1 MPDATDNKPAS
12 SSASVS
18 IAPKGAA
25 AGPAKFGTFGGVFT
39 PCVLT
44 ILGVIMF
51 LRFGDVVGNAGIF
64 NALLIVLAAKAITT
78 LTTLSLSAIAT
89 NTRTKGGGAYFLISR
104 SLGVEFG
111 GAIGTVFF
119 LAQAISV
126 SMYVIGFAEAF
137 VGTFPG
143 LESGVRRGATVATI
157 TNLGVFAC
165 VMIGAG
171 WTIKVQYVIL
181 AVLLLSLVSFGAGVP
196 QAFDPAIVSANW
208 GPGFVAGESWVT
220 MFALFF
226 PAVTGIMAGANMSG
240 DLKDPASSIPR
251 GTLWAILF
259 TAMIYLVLAVL
270 LGVVRPRTGEGGLI
284 GSNMIMNDIAVVPWL
299 ITAGVF
305 AATLS
310 SALGSM
316 MGSPRILQAF
326 ARDQVLP
333 VLRPFAAGSGPSNE
347 PRRATVL
354 TFLIAQACILA
365 GDLNA
370 IAPVI
375 TMAFM
380 ITYGTLNLASF
391 YESFTKNPSYRPRF
405 RYCHWSV
412 SLAGTLACLGVM
424 VLLNWAWALVAIA
437 GMSGLYWLIA
447 QREVEANWGDVKSGL
462 AFERAR
468 KNLARL
474 EDENFHPKNWRPMLL
489 TMGGAG
495 EARRHLA
502 TYGHWLT
509 NGHGIQTLGLVIEGE
524 LIELMDRRAAQR
536 TILRRFI
543 REQNLSAFPA
553 VVVSPSVADGVT
565 ALVQAHGMGG
575 LEPNTVLL
583 GWPDVSKAED
593 AGDGPHEASAAA
605 AEAAATRRRFAR
617 LTHTVARLNRSVVLV
632 RSRERDEKVF
642 VPPVGTLDVWWRGRD
657 NGPLM
662 LMMAHLLTKNPEW
675 RRHKIRLLRCV
686 PNEAAST
693 EVQKHL
699 LELANTAR
707 IHVEA
712 QTFVTDDPPDDD
724 PARERT
730 VRGGVSGLRPA
741 RGRRI
746 RREVRHGLR
755 QVPGRPAPGGAGEQR
770 RRGGAGV
777 VVATDG
783 RPVKFTGFS
792 LSTSSFRLVEH
803 VGGRV

>member
-1 MPDATDNKPAS
+1 MSESQPIVPRSTPGAAPTPPPAGGAPKPA
-12 SSASVS
+12 AS
-18 IAPKGAA
+18 
-25 AGPAKFGTFGGVFT
+25 PAKFGTFGGVFT

-64 NALLIVLAAKAITT
+64 NAILIVLAAKAITT

-119 LAQAISV
+119 LAQAISA
-126 SMYVIGFAEAF
+126 SMYVIGFSEAF

-143 LESGVRRGATVATI
+143 LKLSLATVATI

-171 WTIKVQYVIL
+171 WTIKVQYGIL
-181 AVLLLSLVSFGAGVP
+181 AVLLLSLVSFAGGVP
-196 QAFDPAIVSANW
+196 QAFDPELFKANW
-208 GPGFVAGESWVT
+208 GPSYVEGNSWVL

-259 TAMIYLVLAVL
+259 TALIYLGLAVL
-270 LGVVRPRTGEGGLI
+270 LGGVRPRLGVDGGEGGLI
-284 GSNMIMNDIAVVPWL
+284 GSNMVMNDIAVVPWL

-354 TFLIAQACILA
+354 TFVIAQCCIFM

-405 RYCHWSV
+405 RYCHWSL
-412 SLAGTLACLGVM
+412 SLAGALACLGVM
-424 VLLNWAWALVAIA
+424 LLLNWVWALVAIA
-437 GMSGLYWLIA
+437 GMGGLYWLIA
-447 QREVEANWGDVKSGL
+447 QREVQANWGDVKSGL

-474 EDENFHPKNWRPMLL
+474 EDESYHPKNWRPMLL
-489 TMGGAG
+489 TMGGVG
-495 EARRHLA
+495 ESRRHLA

-524 LIELMDRRAAQR
+524 LTELMDRRAAQR
-536 TILRRFI
+536 KVLRNFI
-543 REQNLSAFPA
+543 RDHRLSAFPA
-553 VVVSPSVADGVT
+553 VVVLPSVASGVT

-575 LEPNTVLL
+575 MEPNTVLL
-583 GWPDVSKAED
+583 GWPDVRKPED
-593 AGDGPHEASAAA
+593 AADDLNDATSAA

-617 LTHTVARLNRSVVLV
+617 LTNTVARLNRSVVLV
-632 RSRERDEKVF
+632 RSRERDEQVF
-642 VPPVGTLDVWWRGRD
+642 APPTGTIDVWWRGRD

-662 LMMAHLLTKNPEW
+662 LTMAHLLTKNPEW

-686 PNEAAST
+686 PNDAAST
-693 EVQKHL
+693 EVHKHL

-707 IHVEA
+707 IRVDA
-712 QTFVTDDPPDDD
+712 RTFVTGNPPQ
-724 PARERT
+724 T
-730 VRGGVSGLRPA
+730 
-741 RGRRI
+741 I
-746 RREVRHGLR
+746 RRESARSAVVFLGF
-755 QVPGRPAPGGAGEQR
+755 APPEDDDANE
-770 RRGGAGV
+770 
-777 VVATDG
+777 
-783 RPVKFTGFS
+783 KFVTGFEKF
-792 LSTSSFRLVEH
+792 LGDLPRVVLVNNA
-803 VGGRV
+803 GGVTLES

>member
-1 MPDATDNKPAS
+1 MTEPLSILPPATPA
-12 SSASVS
+12 AT
-18 IAPKGAA
+18 PTAA
-25 AGPAKFGTFGGVFT
+25 APRPAAPGGPAKFGTFGGVFT

-119 LAQAISV
+119 LAQAISA

-143 LESGVRRGATVATI
+143 LNVSLAAVATI
-157 TNLGVFAC
+157 TNVAVFAC

-171 WTIKVQYVIL
+171 WTIKVQYAIL
-181 AVLLLSLVSFGAGVP
+181 AVLLLSLVSFAAGVP
-196 QAFDPAIVSANW
+196 QAVDPDLFKANW

-259 TAMIYLVLAVL
+259 TAVIYLVLAVL
-270 LGVVRPRTGEGGLI
+270 LGMVRPREGEGGLI

-333 VLRPFAAGSGPSNE
+333 VLRPFAAGSGASNE

-405 RYCHWSV
+405 KYCHWSL
-412 SLAGTLACLGVM
+412 SLAGALACLGVM

-437 GMSGLYWLIA
+437 GMCGLYWLIA

-474 EDENFHPKNWRPMLL
+474 EDEAYHPKNWRPMLL

-495 EARRHLA
+495 ENRRHLA

-509 NGHGIQTLGLVIEGE
+509 SGHGIQTLGLVIEGE
-524 LIELMDRRAAQR
+524 LIELMDRRTAQR
-536 TILRRFI
+536 KVLRSFI
-543 REQNLSAFPA
+543 RDQGLSAFPA
-553 VVVSPSVADGVT
+553 VVVSPSVTEGVT

-583 GWPDVSKAED
+583 GWPHVRRAEE
-593 AGDGPHEASAAA
+593 AAEGPNAASAAA
-605 AEAAATRRRFAR
+605 AEASATRRRFAR

-632 RSRERDEKVF
+632 RSRERDERVF
-642 VPPVGTLDVWWRGRD
+642 MPPVGTLDVWWRGRD

-693 EVQKHL
+693 EVHKHL

-707 IHVEA
+707 IRVDA
-712 QTFVTDDPPDDD
+712 QTFVTDDAP
-724 PARERT
+724 RT
-730 VRGGVSGLRPA
+730 
-741 RGRRI
+741 I
-746 RREVRHGLR
+746 RRESARAAVVFLGFS
-755 QVPGRPAPGGAGEQR
+755 PPEDEEAGDTF
-770 RRGGAGV
+770 V
-777 VVATDG
+777 
-783 RPVKFTGFS
+783 TGFEK
-792 LSTSSFRLVEH
+792 LLGDLPRVMLVNNA
-803 VGGRV
+803 GGVALES

>member
-1 MPDATDNKPAS
+1 MAELPPIPTPPAP
-12 SSASVS
+12 SVTG
-18 IAPKGAA
+18 PKIGGG
-25 AGPAKFGTFGGVFT
+25 GPAKFGTFGGVFT

-64 NALLIVLAAKAITT
+64 NALLIVLTAKAITT

-119 LAQAISV
+119 LAQAISA

-143 LESGVRRGATVATI
+143 LGLSLAAVATA
-157 TNLGVFAC
+157 TNLAVFVC

-171 WTIKVQYVIL
+171 WTIKVQYAIL
-181 AVLLLSLVSFGAGVP
+181 AVLLLSLVSFAAGVP
-196 QAFDPAIVSANW
+196 QAFNPALFQANW

-226 PAVTGIMAGANMSG
+226 PAVTGVMAGANMSG
-240 DLKDPASSIPR
+240 DLKDPATSIPR
-251 GTLWAILF
+251 GTLWAIGF
-259 TAMIYLVLAVL
+259 TALIYLVLAVL
-270 LGVVRPRTGEGGLI
+270 LGVVRPRIGEGGLI

-333 VLRPFAAGSGPSNE
+333 VLRPFAAGSGASNE

-354 TFLIAQACILA
+354 TFIIAQVCILA

-405 RYCHWSV
+405 KYCHWSL
-412 SLAGTLACLGVM
+412 SLAGALACLGVM
-424 VLLNWAWALVAIA
+424 LLLNWVWAIVAIA

-447 QREVEANWGDVKSGL
+447 QREVQANWGDVKSGL

-474 EDENFHPKNWRPMLL
+474 EDEAYHPKNWRPMLL

-536 TILRRFI
+536 KVLRSFI
-543 REQNLSAFPA
+543 REQRLSAFPA
-553 VVVSPSVADGVT
+553 VVVSPSVTAGVT
-565 ALVQAHGMGG
+565 ALVQAHGLGG

-583 GWPDVSKAED
+583 GWPDVRKAESARD
-593 AGDGPHEASAAA
+593 DVNDASAAA
-605 AEAAATRRRFAR
+605 ASAAATRRRFAK

-632 RSRERDEKVF
+632 RSRKRDERVF
-642 VPPVGTLDVWWRGRD
+642 VPPTGTIDVWWRGRD

-662 LMMAHLLTKNPEW
+662 LVMAHLLTKNPEW
-675 RRHKIRLLRCV
+675 RRHRIRLLRCV
-686 PNEAAST
+686 PNQAAST
-693 EVQKHL
+693 EVHKHL
-699 LELANTAR
+699 QELANTAR
-707 IHVEA
+707 IRVDA
-712 QTFVTDDPPDDD
+712 QTFVTDNPPSTIRQES
-724 PARERT
+724 ARSAVVFLGFSPPEDGEAGEKFVTGFDKFLGDLSR
-730 VRGGVSGLRPA
+730 VVLVNNAGGVALES
-741 RGRRI
+741 
-746 RREVRHGLR
+746 
-755 QVPGRPAPGGAGEQR
+755 
-770 RRGGAGV
+770 
-777 VVATDG
+777 
-783 RPVKFTGFS
+783 
-792 LSTSSFRLVEH
+792 
-803 VGGRV
+803 

>member
-1 MPDATDNKPAS
+1 MSESQSLTPPAPPPPGPP
-12 SSASVS
+12 SVS
-18 IAPKGAA
+18 KAVPAA
-25 AGPAKFGTFGGVFT
+25 TPAKFGTFGGVFT

-119 LAQAISV
+119 LAQAISA

-143 LESGVRRGATVATI
+143 LGLSLATVATA

-165 VMIGAG
+165 MMIGAG
-171 WTIKVQYVIL
+171 WTIKVQYAIL

-196 QAFDPAIVSANW
+196 QAFDPELFQANW

-259 TAMIYLVLAVL
+259 TALIYLGLAVL
-270 LGVVRPRTGEGGLI
+270 LGVVRPREGDGGLI

-333 VLRPFAAGSGPSNE
+333 VLRPFASGSGASNE
-347 PRRATVL
+347 PRRATIL
-354 TFLIAQACILA
+354 TFIIAQACILM

-405 RYCHWSV
+405 KYCHWSL
-412 SLAGTLACLGVM
+412 SLAGALACLGVM
-424 VLLNWAWALVAIA
+424 LLLNWAWAVVAIA
-437 GMSGLYWLIA
+437 GMCGLYWLIA

-474 EDENFHPKNWRPMLL
+474 EDEAYHPKNWRPMLL

-495 EARRHLA
+495 ESRRHLA

-524 LIELMDRRAAQR
+524 LIEKMDRRAAQR
-536 TILRRFI
+536 KVLRNFI
-543 REQNLSAFPA
+543 REHRLSAFRA
-553 VVVSPSVADGVT
+553 VVVSPSVGQGIT
-565 ALVQAHGMGG
+565 ALVQAHGLGW
-575 LEPNTVLL
+575 LEPNTLLL
-583 GWPDVSKAED
+583 GWPDLRKPEEAAD
-593 AGDGPHEASAAA
+593 DPNEASAAA
-605 AEAAATRRRFAR
+605 AEASATRRRFAK

-632 RSRERDEKVF
+632 LS
-642 VPPVGTLDVWWRGRD
+642 L
-657 NGPLM
+657 
-662 LMMAHLLTKNPEW
+662 
-675 RRHKIRLLRCV
+675 
-686 PNEAAST
+686 
-693 EVQKHL
+693 
-699 LELANTAR
+699 
-707 IHVEA
+707 IH
-712 QTFVTDDPPDDD
+712 
-724 PARERT
+724 
-730 VRGGVSGLRPA
+730 
-741 RGRRI
+741 I
-746 RREVRHGLR
+746 
-755 QVPGRPAPGGAGEQR
+755 
-770 RRGGAGV
+770 
-777 VVATDG
+777 
-783 RPVKFTGFS
+783 
-792 LSTSSFRLVEH
+792 
-803 VGGRV
+803 

>member
-1 MPDATDNKPAS
+1 
-12 SSASVS
+12 
-18 IAPKGAA
+18 
-25 AGPAKFGTFGGVFT
+25 
-39 PCVLT
+39 
-44 ILGVIMF
+44 MF

-137 VGTFPG
+137 VGTFPE
-143 LESGVRRGATVATI
+143 LTTSQATVATV
-157 TNLGVFAC
+157 TNFGVFAC

-171 WTIKVQYVIL
+171 WTIKVQYAIL
-181 AVLLLSLVSFGAGVP
+181 AVLLLSLVSFVAGVP
-196 QAFDPAIVSANW
+196 QAFNPDLFRANW
-208 GPGFVAGESWVT
+208 GPAFVEGESWVT

-240 DLKDPASSIPR
+240 DLKDPASSIPK

-259 TAMIYLVLAVL
+259 TALIYLALALL

-284 GSNMIMNDIAVVPWL
+284 GSNMIMNEIAVVPWL

-333 VLRPFAAGSGPSNE
+333 VLRPFAAGSGPGNE
-347 PRRATVL
+347 PRRATIL
-354 TFLIAQACILA
+354 TFLIAQVCILA

-412 SLAGTLACLGVM
+412 SLAGALACVGVM
-424 VLLNWAWALVAIA
+424 VLLNWGWAIVAIC
-437 GMSGLYWLIA
+437 GMAGLYWLIA

-474 EDENFHPKNWRPMLL
+474 EDEAYHPKNWRPMLL

-495 EARRHLA
+495 ENRRHLA

-524 LIELMDRRAAQR
+524 LSELMERRAAQR
-536 TILRRFI
+536 KVLRSFI
-543 REQNLSAFPA
+543 RDKNLSAFPA
-553 VVVSPSVADGVT
+553 VVVAPSASAGVA

-583 GWPDVSKAED
+583 GWPSAEK
-593 AGDGPHEASAAA
+593 A
-605 AEAAATRRRFAR
+605 AENATLRGPEAEHDYAR
-617 LTHTVARLNRSVVLV
+617 LLRTVARLNRSLVLI
-632 RSRERDEKVF
+632 RSQAGDEDVF
-642 VPPVGTLDVWWRGRD
+642 SPPSGTIDVWWRGRD

-662 LMMAHLLTKNPEW
+662 LMMAHLLTKNAEW
-675 RRHKIRLLRCV
+675 RRHRIRLLRCV
-686 PNEAAST
+686 PNEAAAV
-693 EVQKHL
+693 EVHKHL
-699 LELANTAR
+699 LELANTSR
-707 IHVEA
+707 IRVEA
-712 QTFVTDDPPDDD
+712 RTFVTDNPPV
-724 PARERT
+724 T
-730 VRGGVSGLRPA
+730 
-741 RGRRI
+741 I
-746 RREVRHGLR
+746 RRESRQAAIVFLGFAPPPDEAADAAFLGMVDGLLGDLPR
-755 QVPGRPAPGGAGEQR
+755 VALVNNAGG
-770 RRGGAGV
+770 
-777 VVATDG
+777 
-783 RPVKFTGFS
+783 
-792 LSTSSFRLVEH
+792 VELES
-803 VGGRV
+803 